1 MSMRARGVE
10 ERRMSVYVCGPV
22 TGYSDLNRPLFEAAA
37 EQLSEAGMDPVVPH
51 DFVPWDAAREEAMR
65 LCLCVLCAGG
75 IDALAVLP
83 GFSDSDGSCLEIAVA
98 EAVGVSVYPIDALLL
113 GASEPTI
120 PLDSVPENAD
130 SPVESMGRNADGGNR
145 KNSFHDLLNN
155 WRDEAISQI
164 RKCADPM
171 NNGYM
176 ENGGRCLGGLRR
188 IVHL

>member
-1 MSMRARGVE
+1 MR
-10 ERRMSVYVCGPV
+10 VYVCGPV

-51 DFVPWDAAREEAMR
+51 DFVPWDAAHEEAMR
-65 LCLCVLCAGG
+65 LCLDALCTEG
-75 IDALAVLP
+75 IEALAVLP
-83 GFSDSDGSCLEIAVA
+83 GFSDSKGSCLEIAVA
-98 EAVGVSVYPIDALLL
+98 EAVGISVYPIDALLL
-113 GASEPTI
+113 DTSAPLI
-120 PLDSVPENAD
+120 PLDSISRTACNVAECMKL
-130 SPVESMGRNADGGNR
+130 VGRNADGGNR